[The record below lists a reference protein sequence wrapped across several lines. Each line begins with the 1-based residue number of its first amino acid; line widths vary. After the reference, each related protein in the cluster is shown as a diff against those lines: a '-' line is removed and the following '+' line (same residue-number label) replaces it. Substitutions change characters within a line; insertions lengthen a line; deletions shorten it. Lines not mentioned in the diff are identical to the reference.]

1 MVRQADH
8 ILAQVCDQLTT
19 SAEPLFGT
27 AVCHDPPISARK
39 AGRGFGMCL
48 AHWRR
53 MLLVEPKKLMRDIL
67 VGFGIGLVVM
77 LGLTYSASGMVGTTT
92 AASTSAQ

>member
-1 MVRQADH
+1 
-8 ILAQVCDQLTT
+8 
-19 SAEPLFGT
+19 
-27 AVCHDPPISARK
+27 
-39 AGRGFGMCL
+39 
-48 AHWRR
+48 

-77 LGLTYSASGMVGTTT
+77 LGLTYSSGGMVGTTT